1 MLKPLLPREKSG
13 IRLQKLLNNTPP
25 PCSGRGI
32 VKLSLRLRRNYTT
45 IKAMATLKQII
56 ETRLKKRKILKE
68 QKREPYPIFT
78 KITHSTARALAEYS
92 VLAKEKK
99 NIKLAGRV

>member
-1 MLKPLLPREKSG
+1 
-13 IRLQKLLNNTPP
+13 
-25 PCSGRGI
+25 
-32 VKLSLRLRRNYTT
+32 
-45 IKAMATLKQII
+45 MATLKQII

-99 NIKLAGRV
+99 NIKLAGRVMSFRTHGGLSFSELSLICVRLSKTLF